1 MSRIDRS
8 VLPLVTGSGVAPL
21 VDGLAAVH
29 VVSDTWRDVLTH
41 LPHRTSRHPQA
52 VPLSFIRDNPRGGT
66 EGRGPSLHV
75 DASASTLRPLSPYGP
90 DQRGLPPFPLF
101 PALRFCCSS
110 GRKGS
115 LVPRIGGQG
124 AWQPS
129 LRSGRLR
136 RPARAVRDSS
146 RRPLMCH
153 WHIATPARLA
163 LELPQGLFYACSSD
177 HIISRRPLLGWTGQP
192 STSQKTQSVPP
203 DGARQSRTADC
214 V

>member
-21 VDGLAAVH
+21 VDGPAAVH
-29 VVSDTWRDVLTH
+29 VVCDTWRDVLAH

-52 VPLSFIRDNPRGGT
+52 VPLSFIRGSPMGGT

-90 DQRGLPPFPLF
+90 DRRGLPPFPRF

-110 GRKGS
+110 GRNGE

-146 RRPLMCH
+146 RRR
-153 WHIATPARLA
+153 TPCPQCLDVTSWASRCLLVDTSHQQASNRSGGRHAVHFA
-163 LELPQGLFYACSSD
+163 LDAFRSS
-177 HIISRRPLLGWTGQP
+177 R
-192 STSQKTQSVPP
+192 
-203 DGARQSRTADC
+203 
-214 V
+214 